1 MTKLTPEQIEAK
13 RDYKLQQL
21 ISNKERE
28 SHRRIEEWKV
38 KLHEKHALELE
49 RKKDKIQRKAIAY
62 INKKRNEYERKCRN
76 EIRRS
81 QGKQERNYKPRPLS
95 RNKKL
100 QFALS
105 IAQENARLRDT
116 NPDGYG
122 YCITCRWW
130 FPYEELAGG
139 HGENRTTQGT
149 CLRIENINAQCHTCN
164 YTMWPRGNPT
174 EKKRAEMKYRIH
186 ARKKRGDDRID
197 ALLEHAHK
205 SIMDPE
211 HTSPSE
217 ADICSI
223 IPTLIETNEQ
233 LRSQKSEEFRQNH
246 KPSKAWRRFRE
257 NYFTPKERWLWEE
270 TK

>member
-1 MTKLTPEQIEAK
+1 MSAFFVMTKLTPEQIEAK

-28 SHRRIEEWKV
+28 SHRRIEERKV

-122 YCITCRWW
+122 YCITCR
-130 FPYEELAGG
+130 
-139 HGENRTTQGT
+139 
-149 CLRIENINAQCHTCN
+149 
-164 YTMWPRGNPT
+164 
-174 EKKRAEMKYRIH
+174 
-186 ARKKRGDDRID
+186 
-197 ALLEHAHK
+197 
-205 SIMDPE
+205 
-211 HTSPSE
+211 
-217 ADICSI
+217 
-223 IPTLIETNEQ
+223 
-233 LRSQKSEEFRQNH
+233 
-246 KPSKAWRRFRE
+246 
-257 NYFTPKERWLWEE
+257 
-270 TK
+270 